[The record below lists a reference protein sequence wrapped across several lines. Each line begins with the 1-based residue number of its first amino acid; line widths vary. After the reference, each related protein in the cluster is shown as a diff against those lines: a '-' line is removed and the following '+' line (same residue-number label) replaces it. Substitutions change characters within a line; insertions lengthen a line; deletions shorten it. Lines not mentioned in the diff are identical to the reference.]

1 MTTATTDKAI
11 PEFRNASKLEFQN
24 LKNEAY
30 REYLFFKEGEKVW
43 VRIDK
48 PLKLA
53 VSESGGH
60 RLFNE
65 AGESIYVPPDW
76 IELKWVA
83 KEGAPHFDF

>member
-1 MTTATTDKAI
+1 MAEKTI
-11 PEFRNASKLEFQN
+11 PEFRNASKLDFKN
-24 LKNEAY
+24 LNSEVY
-30 REYLFFKEGEKVW
+30 REYLFASEGKTET

-65 AGESIYVPPDW
+65 AGESYYVPAGW
-76 IELKWVA
+76 IQLKWVA